1 VSVNVPIWESHRI
14 RADQRIA
21 ASREKQQELA
31 VADLR
36 NRIGAEL
43 RNILHNVASQIAQIE
58 VAEKNL
64 SLAEEELRLARVRYE
79 QGVADNRELIDA
91 ENRFTL
97 ASFNLVN
104 ALFNYHAA
112 RVELARVRGDV
123 RLILAEKVP

>member
-1 VSVNVPIWESHRI
+1 VERRRVGQ
-14 RADQRIA
+14 RA
-21 ASREKQQELA
+21 EFELA
-31 VADLR
+31 NLR
-36 NRIGAEL
+36 NIIGAEL

-97 ASFNLVN
+97 ASFNLV